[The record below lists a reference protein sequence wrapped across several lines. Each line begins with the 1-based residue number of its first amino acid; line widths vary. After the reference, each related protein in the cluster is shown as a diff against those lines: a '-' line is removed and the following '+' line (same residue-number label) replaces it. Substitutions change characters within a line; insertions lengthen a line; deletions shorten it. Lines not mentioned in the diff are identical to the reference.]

1 MSILQ
6 RSPTMDDGT
15 VEQFVRALEDGS
27 MEAACI
33 FQNYT
38 KTGQLMNSHAEV
50 YCISNGVANFEVSF
64 SRDSCNAK
72 FDIHV

>member
-1 MSILQ
+1 ME
-6 RSPTMDDGT
+6 DGT

-38 KTGQLMNSHAEV
+38 KTGQPMNSHAEV